1 MNPDINNPAPFA
13 SPGLPHASSEADR
26 NGSRLDSQEQA
37 ADTEEL
43 DYDLVPPKQTVTVSV
58 RYRIRGRGQPLPY
71 PLDEEDGQ

>member
-1 MNPDINNPAPFA
+1 MNPDTKNTAAFA

-26 NGSRLDSQEQA
+26 NGSQLENQEQES
-37 ADTEEL
+37 DTEEL
-43 DYDLVPPKQTVTVSV
+43 VYDLVPPKKSVIVSV

>member
-1 MNPDINNPAPFA
+1 MNPDTNNPAAFP
-13 SPGLPHASSEADR
+13 SSGLPQAAPETDR
-26 NGSRLDSQEQA
+26 NGSPLDKQAQE

-43 DYDLVPPKQTVTVSV
+43 VYDFVPPKQTVTVSV